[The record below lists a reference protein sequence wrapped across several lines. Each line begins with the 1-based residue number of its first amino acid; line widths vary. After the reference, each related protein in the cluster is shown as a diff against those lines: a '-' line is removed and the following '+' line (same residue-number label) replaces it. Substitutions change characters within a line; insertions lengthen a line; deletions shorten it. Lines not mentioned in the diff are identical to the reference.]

1 MELLESL
8 RMSWR
13 SIRGHK
19 LRSALTTLGVIIG
32 VAAVI
37 VFVTLGVSLQAD
49 IVGEVTGEQRP
60 VMSVWV
66 APDRDGPPGA
76 GAQPVFT
83 DRDVTRLNETAGVTE
98 VLPRGQVAT
107 AGLSQGAQATGFG
120 GVTATPPAFFNESQ
134 IEEGRVYRSGEPEVV
149 LNEAAAALFQPNAT
163 VGDTYT
169 LALADGRVLDVR
181 VVGLLNSSAL
191 GPAGGFGG
199 DTPQVYVP
207 IDPFYSVT
215 REIPGTSREQ
225 NVYPFLTVEAENF
238 SALSPTRERV
248 QDYLQNSSDA
258 RQLKPNSYVF
268 NVQTNEDLLNRIEEI
283 IGTFTDFIVG
293 IATISLIVGSIGIA
307 NIMLVSVTE
316 RTREIGIMKATGARR
331 RDVLQLFITEA
342 VLLGV
347 IGALLGA
354 VVGAIG
360 GYIATE
366 YVEIPLTLDPRLFA
380 GAIAVGISV
389 GVLAGAYPAWR
400 AATTDPI
407 DALRYE

>member
-1 MELLESL
+1 MEFRESV

-19 LRSALTTLGVIIG
+19 LRSTLTTLGVVIG

-49 IVGEVTGEQRP
+49 VVGEVTGQQEP

-66 APDRDGPPGA
+66 APDKEGPPGG
-76 GAQPVFT
+76 GAQLVFT
-83 DRDVTRLNETAGVTE
+83 DGDLARLEAIQGVGE
-98 VLPRGQVAT
+98 VIPRGEVAT
-107 AGLSQGAQATGFG
+107 AGLSRTGQATGFG

-134 IEEGRVYRSGEPEVV
+134 IAEGRVYRSGEPEVV

-163 VGDTYT
+163 VGDQYD
-169 LALADGRVLDVR
+169 LALADGRTLDVR
-181 VVGLLNSSAL
+181 VVGVLDSSSL
-191 GPAGGFGG
+191 GPIGGFGNQA
-199 DTPQVYVP
+199 PQVYVP
-207 IDPFYSVT
+207 TDPFYNVT
-215 REIPGTSREQ
+215 REVPGTSREQ
-225 NVYPFLTVEAENF
+225 NVYPFVTVEAENF
-238 SALSPTRERV
+238 SALGPTRDRV
-248 QDYLQNSSDA
+248 QGYLANGSDA
-258 RQLKPNSYVF
+258 RRLKPDSYVF
-268 NVQTNEDLLNRIEEI
+268 NVQTNEQLLDQIEEI
-283 IGTFTDFIVG
+283 ISTFTDFIVG

-360 GYIATE
+360 GYAATQ
-366 YVEIPLTLDPRLFA
+366 YAEIPLTLDPQLFA
-380 GAIAVGISV
+380 GAIAVGITV

-400 AATTDPI
+400 AAKTDPI

>member
-1 MELLESL
+1 MELGESL

-49 IVGEVTGEQRP
+49 IVDQVTGQQEP

-66 APDRDGPPGA
+66 APDEGGPPGE

-83 DRDVTRLNETAGVTE
+83 EGDLARLENTSGVAE
-98 VLPRGQVAT
+98 VIPRGQVAT
-107 AGLSQGAQATGFG
+107 AGLSQGSQATGFG

-134 IEEGRVYRSGEPEVV
+134 IADGRVYQSGEPEVI
-149 LNEAAAALFQPNAT
+149 LNEAAAAIFQPNAS
-163 VGDTYT
+163 VGDSYQ

-181 VVGLLNSSAL
+181 VVGILNSSS
-191 GPAGGFGG
+191 GPVGGFGNQA
-199 DTPQVYVP
+199 PQVYVP
-207 IDPFYSVT
+207 TDPFYSVT
-215 REIPGTSREQ
+215 RPVPGTDREQ
-225 NVYPFLTVEAENF
+225 NVYPFVTVEAENF
-238 SALSPTRERV
+238 SALSATEGRV
-248 QDYLQNSSDA
+248 QGYLENGSDA
-258 RQLKPNSYVF
+258 RQLKPGSYVF
-268 NVQTNEDLLNRIEEI
+268 NVQTNEDLQEQLQEI

-360 GYIATE
+360 GYVATD
-366 YVEIPLTLDPRLFA
+366 YAEIPLTLDPQLFA
-380 GAIAVGISV
+380 GAIAVGITV

-400 AATTDPI
+400 AARTDPI

>member
-1 MELLESL
+1 MDIGESL

-13 SIRGHK
+13 SIRSHK
-19 LRSALTTLGVIIG
+19 LRSTLTTLGVIIG

-49 IVGEVTGEQRP
+49 VVGEVTGGQEP
-60 VMSVWV
+60 IMSSWV
-66 APDRDGPPGA
+66 APDEDGPPGS

-83 DRDVTRLNETAGVTE
+83 ESDVDRLERLQGTE
-98 VLPRGQVAT
+98 EVIPRGQVAT

-120 GVTATPPAFFNESQ
+120 GVTATPPAFFEESQ
-134 IEEGRVYRSGEPEVV
+134 LAEGRVYQSGEPEVI
-149 LNEAAAALFQPNAT
+149 LNEAAVALFQPNAS
-163 VGDTYT
+163 VGDSYS
-169 LALADGRVLDVR
+169 LALADGRTFDVR
-181 VVGLLNSSAL
+181 VVGVLNSSSAD
-191 GPAGGFGG
+191 PVGGFG
-199 DTPQVYVP
+199 DQAPQVYVP
-207 IDPFYSVT
+207 TDPFYSVT
-215 REIPGTSREQ
+215 REVPGTDREQ
-225 NVYPFLTVEAENF
+225 NVYPFLTVEASNF
-238 SALSPTRERV
+238 SALSPAQDRV
-248 QDYLQNSSDA
+248 QSYLTNGSDA
-258 RQLKPNSYVF
+258 RQLKPDSYVF
-268 NVQTNEDLLNRIEEI
+268 NVQTNEQLLDRIQEI
-283 IGTFTDFIVG
+283 ISTFTDFIVG

-360 GYIATE
+360 GYAATA
-366 YVEIPLTLDPRLFA
+366 YAGIPLTLDPWLFA

-400 AATTDPI
+400 AAKTDPI

>member
-1 MELLESL
+1 MELGESL

-49 IVGEVTGEQRP
+49 IVGEVTGGQEP
-60 VMSVWV
+60 VMSTWV
-66 APDRDGPPGA
+66 APDEDGPPGS

-83 DRDVTRLNETAGVTE
+83 ESDIDRLENTSGVAE
-98 VLPRGQVAT
+98 AIPRGQVAT
-107 AGLSQGAQATGFG
+107 AGLSRAGQATGFG

-134 IEEGRVYRSGEPEVV
+134 IAEGRLYRSGEPEVV
-149 LNEAAAALFQPNAT
+149 LNGAAAALFQPNAT
-163 VGDTYT
+163 VGDQYA
-169 LALADGRVLDVR
+169 LALADGRTLDVR
-181 VVGLLNSSAL
+181 VVGILNSSSA
-191 GPAGGFGG
+191 GPIGGFG
-199 DTPQVYVP
+199 DQAPQVYVP
-207 IDPFYSVT
+207 TDPFYSVT
-215 REIPGTSREQ
+215 REVPGTSREQ
-225 NVYPFLTVEAENF
+225 NVYPFVTIEASNF
-238 SALSPTRERV
+238 SALSPAQDRV
-248 QDYLQNSSDA
+248 QAYLANGSDA
-258 RQLKPNSYVF
+258 RRLKPDSYVF
-268 NVQTNEDLLNRIEEI
+268 NVRTNEQLLDQIQEI
-283 IGTFTDFIVG
+283 ISTFTDFIVG

-331 RDVLQLFITEA
+331 RDILQLFIVEA

-360 GYIATE
+360 GYAATQ
-366 YVEIPLTLDPRLFA
+366 YAEIPLTLDPGLFA

-400 AATTDPI
+400 AARTDPI